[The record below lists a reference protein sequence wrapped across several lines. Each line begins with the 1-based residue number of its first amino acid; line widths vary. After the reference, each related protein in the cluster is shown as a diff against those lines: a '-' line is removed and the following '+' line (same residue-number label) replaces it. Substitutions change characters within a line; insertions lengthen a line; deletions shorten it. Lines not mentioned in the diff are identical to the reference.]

1 MTATSEVAPVEDKEM
16 AEEKKLT
23 TNQMND
29 IIRRHFKELS
39 IEYNMRIHLLW
50 DNKFRVNFHHVT
62 SDRTIA
68 KSFFVEVSPDGIET
82 YDD

>member
-16 AEEKKLT
+16 AEKKLT
-23 TNQMND
+23 QNQMND

-50 DNKFRVNFHHVT
+50 DNKFRVNFHNV
-62 SDRTIA
+62 SADRTIA
-68 KSFFVEVSPDGIET
+68 KSFFVTVSPDGIET
-82 YDD
+82 DGD